1 MKPKRPRI
9 AIVMALSVVAFAVAI
24 FSLTNKIAHYNKHEL
39 PARAY
44 FSPVIDE
51 HFTFGENEVHFTEET
66 SDNNHVYVNI
76 AFGDETLRIRET
88 IPNELDF
95 LPDLRRYEDWLRVYR
110 FVLVKGMSAKDAMQ
124 GILDDTLDDR
134 LVIVVRTPP
143 PGTDH
148 RTWGEVWNNGWMFD
162 LYELKESG
170 EIVHERL
177 AYPSRRRGNEPPREG
192 ELREGT
198 WQYDAAMTSIPPVSR
213 PKPQFDND
221 ASLKFGWEFM
231 LAGVAGVVFAFSLA
245 FYFAPKRVTEED
257 LATEAN

>member
-1 MKPKRPRI
+1 
-9 AIVMALSVVAFAVAI
+9 MALSVVAFVIAVA
-24 FSLTNKIAHYNKHEL
+24 SLAKKIANYNENEL

-44 FSPVIDE
+44 FSPVVDE
-51 HFTFGENEVHFTEET
+51 HFAFGLNEVKFSEET
-66 SDNNHVYVNI
+66 SENDQVYVNVS
-76 AFGDETLRIRET
+76 FGDESLRIRET
-88 IPNELDF
+88 IPNDLDF

-110 FVLVKGMSAKDAMQ
+110 FVLVKGMSGKEAMQ

-177 AYPSRRRGNEPPREG
+177 AYPSKRRGSEPPKEG
-192 ELREGT
+192 ELLEGT

-221 ASLKFGWEFM
+221 ASLEFGWDFM
-231 LAGVAGVVFAFSLA
+231 LAGVAGVVFALA
-245 FYFAPKRVTEED
+245 AAFFFAPKRVTEED
-257 LATEAN
+257 LKAHAG